1 MGFLFASDSFTSLIL
16 SSYETESSLIPH
28 EISDESILILVLYST
43 TSIFLLLVVLFF
55 LIIDFSFV
63 FEALK
68 IFLII
73 F

>member
-1 MGFLFASDSFTSLIL
+1 MGFLFASDSFNSLIL
-16 SSYETESSLIPH
+16 FSYKTESSHIPH

>member
-1 MGFLFASDSFTSLIL
+1 MVFLFASDSFNSLIL
-16 SSYETESSLIPH
+16 SSYETESSHIPH
-28 EISDESILILVLYST
+28 EISDESILILVLYSA